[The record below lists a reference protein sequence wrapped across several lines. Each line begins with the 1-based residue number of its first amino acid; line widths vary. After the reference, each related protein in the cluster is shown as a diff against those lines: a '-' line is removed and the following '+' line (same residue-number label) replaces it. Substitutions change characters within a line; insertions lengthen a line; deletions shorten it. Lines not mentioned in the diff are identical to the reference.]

1 MKNIIFFVDAKKS
14 ASGGAKIIY
23 QYSSYINSLTDFTSS
38 IVHLEKKK
46 TYKWL
51 NSFKKKLITKIKRM
65 RVAGN

>member
-14 ASGGAKIIY
+14 DSGGAKIIY

-46 TYKWL
+46 
-51 NSFKKKLITKIKRM
+51 KKKR
-65 RVAGN
+65 

>member
-23 QYSSYINSLTDFTSS
+23 QYSSYINSLY
-38 IVHLEKKK
+38 KKK
-46 TYKWL
+46 KHTSGSIL
-51 NSFKKKLITKIKRM
+51 LKKKLITKIKRM